1 MLEDDLKN
9 KLINKEIEFQLNK
22 LKKKMDTVY
31 YEFRDE
37 MLKSIKEKITEIYI
51 GNISNVDVEENFLST
66 LQALIVNNSICERDN
81 CILLDAKWIYSELE
95 NFHKIDKRNFN
106 KLLKQY
112 DAVRTQKNANRV
124 TILLRIDGE
133 VRSIIAVK
141 KSFIDKYNLKI

>member
-81 CILLDAKWIYSELE
+81 CILLDAKCIYSELE